1 MQSVS
6 VLIVENDFI
15 QSANLQKGLE
25 GLEYEVV
32 GVANTGELALEMA
45 GEKLPDL
52 VIMDIDL
59 DGVLDGI
66 ETANQIYER
75 YSTPI
80 IYLSQYNDIRTYRS
94 ARRNI
99 RAEYVTKPL
108 SIINV
113 LNAIEN
119 LLFKPNAQDQQ
130 PLPKINDRIFVK
142 NRNSHYAV
150 FLEDIIYIE
159 AHREVTTIHHTM
171 AKKPSTVSVNLG
183 TLEEKL
189 RGFPF
194 LARCSR
200 SHMVNL
206 NKVTSIKEQLVE
218 NPSTGKQTM
227 KKVLEVGDEVIVI
240 SEKYKS
246 LITSRFHL
254 H

>member
-1 MQSVS
+1 MQSVC

-25 GLEYEVV
+25 GLEYKVV
-32 GVANTGELALEMA
+32 GVANTGELALEIA
-45 GEKLPDL
+45 EEKLPDL

-75 YSTPI
+75 HGTPI
-80 IYLSQYNDIRTYRS
+80 IYLSQYDDIRTYRS

-113 LNAIEN
+113 LNAIDN

-142 NRNSHYAV
+142 NGNSHYAV

-159 AHREVTTIHHTM
+159 ANREVTVIHHTTSE
-171 AKKPSTVSVNLG
+171 KPSTVSVNLG

-189 RGFPF
+189 KGFPF

-206 NKVTSIKEQLVE
+206 SKVISIKDQMVE
-218 NPSTGKQTM
+218 NPSTGKETL
-227 KKVLEVGDEVIVI
+227 KKVLEVGNEVIVI
-240 SEKYKS
+240 SEKYRS
-246 LITSRFHL
+246 QITSRFHL

>member
-1 MQSVS
+1 MRSVS

-25 GLEYEVV
+25 SLEYEVV
-32 GVANTGELALEMA
+32 GVANTGELAIELA
-45 GEKLPDL
+45 SQKQPDV

-59 DGVLDGI
+59 DGVMDGI
-66 ETANQIYER
+66 ETANQIHER
-75 YSTPI
+75 HGTPI
-80 IYLSQYNDIRTYRS
+80 IYLSQYDDVKTYRS
-94 ARRNI
+94 ARRHI

-113 LNAIEN
+113 LNAIDN
-119 LLFKPNAQDQQ
+119 LLFKPNPQDKQ

-142 NRNSHYAV
+142 QGNGHYAV
-150 FLEDIIYIE
+150 FLKDITFIE
-159 AHREVTTIHHTM
+159 ANREVAIIHHTTSE
-171 AKKPSTVSVNLG
+171 KPSTVSVNLG

-189 RGFPF
+189 KGFPF

-206 NKVTSIKEQLVE
+206 NKVTQIKDQMVE
-218 NPSTGKQTM
+218 NPATGKKTQ
-227 KKVLEVGDEVIVI
+227 KRVLEIGGKVIVI
-240 SEKYKS
+240 SEKFKS
-246 LITSRFHL
+246 QITSRFHL